1 MSLEIRWDNAHG
13 TSLRCFDLSAVGV
26 YLHSELLLTKGD
38 TIELR
43 IRIPDRHRPIDIVG
57 EVVRVETGDRGLAP
71 GMGIAFREIA
81 DTDAA
86 ALNQFLLRRFLSNA

>member
-1 MSLEIRWDNAHG
+1 MSLEILCDNTHAA
-13 TSLRCFDLSAVGV
+13 SLRCFDLSAVGV
-26 YLHSELLLTKGD
+26 YLHSDFLLAKGD
-38 TIELR
+38 TIEIR
-43 IRIPDRHRPIDIVG
+43 VRIPDRHRPIDIVG